1 MRKFR
6 PVRSV
11 VAAVAFA
18 MMVLAALPTGA
29 SANGEYAEEAT
40 YTVTIINTTEAQYLT
55 PPNFAAHDDY
65 FRVFRWA
72 QPASPGV
79 QAVAENGGVPVLA
92 AELEERV
99 DNAHRGV
106 SGVAGDTPIRPGEF
120 RTFEVT
126 TSESRLSIVSMIIC
140 TNDGFGGVNAK
151 RLPTTDGQTIEYRLS
166 GFDAGTEIN
175 TEMRSDLVPAPFC
188 GEGDGSTESNPELAE
203 NGVIG
208 SHPTLLNVGDLNP
221 DLDWRGP
228 VGRVQITRN
237 AAAPSYTVNFDNI
250 TTGQYVTPPN
260 YAFHDSGAHIWQR
273 GQFASPG
280 VQAVAENGG
289 VMALATELTANIDDA
304 GIGLSGVG
312 AAAPISPGS
321 SSEVE
326 VTTDAQRFS
335 LVSMVICTNDGF
347 AGLDSVGVPQVIGN
361 SRTYLVRAYDAGTE
375 INTELRAD
383 LVPAPFCGEGDGS
396 TESNPELAENGR
408 IRPHQTLQGVGDLD
422 PSLDWDGPVMR
433 VTITRNS

>member
-1 MRKFR
+1 
-6 PVRSV
+6 
-11 VAAVAFA
+11 

-29 SANGEYAEEAT
+29 SANGEYADEAT

-55 PPNFAAHDDY
+55 PPNFAAHDED

-72 QPASPGV
+72 RPASPGV

-92 AELEERV
+92 AELKERV
-99 DNAHRGV
+99 EQSNRGV
-106 SGVAGDTPIRPGEF
+106 SGVAGDTPIRPGDF

-126 TSESRLSIVSMIIC
+126 TRESHLSVVSMIIC

-151 RLPTTDGQTIEYRLS
+151 QLPTADGQTIEYRLKS
-166 GFDAGTEIN
+166 FDAGTEIN
-175 TEMRSDLVPAPFC
+175 TELRSDLVPAPFC

-208 SHPTLLNVGDLNP
+208 SHSTLQGVGDLNP

-237 AAAPSYTVNFDNI
+237 AAAPTYTVNFNNI

-260 YAFHDSGAHIWQR
+260 YAFHDSGAYVWQR
-273 GQFASPG
+273 GQFASNG

-289 VMALATELTANIDDA
+289 VSVLAAELAANIDAA
-304 GIGLSGVG
+304 GLGISGVG
-312 AAAPISPGS
+312 AEGPISPGG
-321 SSEVE
+321 SSEVM

-347 AGLDSVGVPQVIGN
+347 AGLNSVGVPEIIGN

-375 INTELRAD
+375 INTELRSD
-383 LVPAPFCGEGDGS
+383 LVPAPFCGEGEGS
-396 TESNPELAENGR
+396 GESNPELAENGR

-422 PSLDWDGPVMR
+422 PSLDWDGPVME